1 MFEQLQSLLHINSGI
16 HYQQGFCKRIRTCII
31 TVKAKKSATRRC
43 FNKNWR
49 MTVKTLIRE
58 DLLSLS
64 ISERI
69 QLVQDLWDS
78 IIEGPEQLPLNDE
91 QKTELDRRM
100 HNYQKNPEPGDSWHI
115 VKNRIKSKK

>member
-1 MFEQLQSLLHINSGI
+1 
-16 HYQQGFCKRIRTCII
+16 
-31 TVKAKKSATRRC
+31 
-43 FNKNWR
+43 

-78 IIEGPEQLPLNDE
+78 IIEVPEQLPLTDE
-91 QKTELDRRM
+91 QKTELDRRT

>member
-1 MFEQLQSLLHINSGI
+1 
-16 HYQQGFCKRIRTCII
+16 
-31 TVKAKKSATRRC
+31 
-43 FNKNWR
+43 
-49 MTVKTLIRE
+49 VKTLIRE

-78 IIEGPEQLPLNDE
+78 IIEVPEQLPLTDE